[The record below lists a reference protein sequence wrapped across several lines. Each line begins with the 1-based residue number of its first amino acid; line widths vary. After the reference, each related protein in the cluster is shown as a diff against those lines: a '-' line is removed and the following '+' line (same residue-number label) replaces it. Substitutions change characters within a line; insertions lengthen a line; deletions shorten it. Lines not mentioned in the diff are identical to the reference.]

1 MTVSQKNWLDLLNSA
16 QFAYNLHKS
25 SSKGMS
31 PFEVAMGQQPLTPYE
46 ISKQRSG
53 GQMSDNIQICYC
65 QTRND
70 VGSTRQFVES
80 TAKNEKVC

>member
-16 QFAYNLHKS
+16 HFAYNLHKS

-46 ISKQRSG
+46 ISKQCSG
-53 GQMSDNIQICYC
+53 GKCPATYRFAI
-65 QTRND
+65 
-70 VGSTRQFVES
+70 
-80 TAKNEKVC
+80 AKQEMM